1 MVVTDMPTIYF
12 RAAQKR
18 RMALLALALAACA
31 APIHTDGRDDGVLSS
46 ADDLERGLHFT
57 CKGRIKETMTV
68 VEAIEACR
76 KGTLKGKCS
85 FCAREVTIDYLD
97 EDYVAESPAKGGM
110 SLADGTHGD
119 WLYQCTSNARNRHGM
134 KKYIIFGKEQCPK
147 SDGWKVPMYKG
158 KLPVVDKQGVRL
170 NQQGV
175 DDMDSLALTNP
186 CICIFKALWNFE
198 EYELREGE
206 ILGQQ

>member
-68 VEAIEACR
+68 VEAIEA
-76 KGTLKGKCS
+76 
-85 FCAREVTIDYLD
+85 
-97 EDYVAESPAKGGM
+97 
-110 SLADGTHGD
+110 
-119 WLYQCTSNARNRHGM
+119 
-134 KKYIIFGKEQCPK
+134 
-147 SDGWKVPMYKG
+147 
-158 KLPVVDKQGVRL
+158 
-170 NQQGV
+170 
-175 DDMDSLALTNP
+175 
-186 CICIFKALWNFE
+186 
-198 EYELREGE
+198 
-206 ILGQQ
+206 